1 MPFILENFPSLQTIL
16 VGVPLFL
23 AWTWC
28 CLLVAGRLKR
38 RGMRTGYTRKIFH
51 FLIFG
56 TVVLLQW
63 LWGTPSVLVFGAM
76 CSLVV
81 FYAVFRGP
89 GDLLYEALA
98 READAPRRS
107 WFVIL
112 PWLTTLVGGLL
123 SNVLFSNLAIAG
135 YLVTGMGDAIG
146 EPVGVRFGRH
156 PYKAWSLTAVRA
168 TRSLEGS
175 LAVFL
180 FSALALVI
188 SVLIFPVLGEV
199 SYWFLRV
206 VAIALIAALLEAFT
220 PHGWDNATMQL
231 IPTALVYWWMT

>member
-156 PYKAWSLTAVRA
+156 PYKAWSLTGVRA

-188 SVLIFPVLGEV
+188 SVLIFSVLGEV

>member
-175 LAVFL
+175 LAVF
-180 FSALALVI
+180 
-188 SVLIFPVLGEV
+188 SVLGTRPGDFSFDFSGSGGSLTLV
-199 SYWFLRV
+199 SAGSGYCAHRR
-206 VAIALIAALLEAFT
+206 T
-220 PHGWDNATMQL
+220 S
-231 IPTALVYWWMT
+231 

>member
-1 MPFILENFPSLQTIL
+1 MV
-16 VGVPLFL
+16 VG
-23 AWTWC
+23 
-28 CLLVAGRLKR
+28 
-38 RGMRTGYTRKIFH
+38 Y
-51 FLIFG
+51 
-56 TVVLLQW
+56 
-63 LWGTPSVLVFGAM
+63 SVSSGFGAM

-81 FYAVFRGP
+81 LCCIQGP

-175 LAVFL
+175 LAVFC
-180 FSALALVI
+180 SRH
-188 SVLIFPVLGEV
+188 SP
-199 SYWFLRV
+199 W
-206 VAIALIAALLEAFT
+206 
-220 PHGWDNATMQL
+220 
-231 IPTALVYWWMT
+231 

>member
-123 SNVLFSNLAIAG
+123 SNVLFGNLAIAG

-156 PYKAWSLTAVRA
+156 PYKAWSLTGVRA

-199 SYWFLRV
+199 SHWFLRV